1 MRKVFM
7 KSVSNLVSALD
18 LGSRELVALVGGGGK
33 TSLLFA
39 LAEELHQG
47 KKLVVT
53 STTTKVR
60 HREAQ
65 RSPCIVFTGSVPSWK
80 DKLCEGL
87 QNHGH
92 VFLARGPLDSGKVD
106 GINPALVNEMYQEGG
121 IDYIVLEA
129 DGASGR
135 PVKVPADHEPVIPSS
150 STKVVAMLG
159 LEAIGKQMGP
169 EVVFRE
175 DLFCKLTGLES
186 GELLT
191 PTVLAR
197 LFLKP
202 EGLFKGT
209 PPSAKRMV
217 FLNKQDLL
225 SESKV
230 AEELAGLILESEVS
244 RVERIVIG
252 SILEKDYT
260 VWR

>member
-1 MRKVFM
+1 MRKAR
-7 KSVSNLVSALD
+7 NLVSALD
-18 LGSRELVALVGGGGK
+18 MGPRELVALVGGGGK

-47 KKLVVT
+47 KKRVVT

-65 RSPCIVFTGSVPSWK
+65 RSPCIVFTGSGPSWK
-80 DKLCEGL
+80 DKLNEGL

-92 VFLARGPLDSGKVD
+92 VFLARGSLDSGKVD
-106 GINPALVNEMYQEGG
+106 GISPSLVNEMYQEGG
-121 IDYIVLEA
+121 IDYIILEA

-135 PVKVPADHEPVIPSS
+135 PVKAPADHEPVIPSS

-159 LEAIGKQMGP
+159 LEAIGAQMGP

-175 DLFCKLTGLES
+175 DLFGKLTGLEL
-186 GELLT
+186 GERLT
-191 PTVLAR
+191 PTVLAS

-209 PPSAKRMV
+209 PSSAKRMV
-217 FLNKQDLL
+217 FINKQDLF
-225 SESKV
+225 SENKE
-230 AEELAGLILESEVS
+230 AEELAGLILESELNN
-244 RVERIVIG
+244 VERVVIG
-252 SILEKDYT
+252 SILDRKY
-260 VWR
+260 VVCSG

>member
-1 MRKVFM
+1 M
-7 KSVSNLVSALD
+7 KSVSDLFSALD
-18 LGSRELVALVGGGGK
+18 IGPRELVALVGGGGK

-47 KKLVVT
+47 KKRVVT
-53 STTTKVR
+53 STTTKVG

-65 RSPCIVFTGSVPSWK
+65 RSPCIVFTGSGPSWK
-80 DKLCEGL
+80 DKLSEGL

-92 VFLARGPLDSGKVD
+92 VFLARGLLDSGKVD
-106 GINPALVNEMYQEGG
+106 GIGPSIANEMYQGGG
-121 IDYIVLEA
+121 IDYIILEA
-129 DGASGR
+129 DGSSGR
-135 PVKVPADHEPVIPSS
+135 PVKAPADHEPVIPSS

-159 LEAIGKQMGP
+159 LEAIGAQMGP

-175 DLFCKLTGLES
+175 DLFSKLTGLES
-186 GELLT
+186 GEQLT

-209 PPSAKRMV
+209 PSSAKKMV

-225 SESKV
+225 PESGE
-230 AEELAGLILESEVS
+230 AEELARLVLESEVS

-252 SILEKDYT
+252 SLLERDYT

>member
-1 MRKVFM
+1 MREVLM
-7 KSVSNLVSALD
+7 KSVSDLFSALD
-18 LGSRELVALVGGGGK
+18 IGPRELVALVGGGGK

-47 KKLVVT
+47 KKRVVT
-53 STTTKVR
+53 STTTKVG

-65 RSPCIVFTGSVPSWK
+65 RSPCIVFTGSGPSWK
-80 DKLCEGL
+80 DKLSEGL

-92 VFLARGPLDSGKVD
+92 VFLARGLLDSGKVD
-106 GINPALVNEMYQEGG
+106 GIGPSIANEMYQGGG
-121 IDYIVLEA
+121 IDYIILEA
-129 DGASGR
+129 DGSSGR
-135 PVKVPADHEPVIPSS
+135 PVKAPADHEPVIPSS

-159 LEAIGKQMGP
+159 LEAIGAQMGP

-175 DLFCKLTGLES
+175 DLFSKLTGLES
-186 GELLT
+186 GEQLT

-209 PPSAKRMV
+209 PSPAKKMV

-225 SESKV
+225 PESGE
-230 AEELAGLILESEVS
+230 AEELARLVLESEVS

-252 SILEKDYT
+252 SLLERDYT

>member
-1 MRKVFM
+1 
-7 KSVSNLVSALD
+7 
-18 LGSRELVALVGGGGK
+18 
-33 TSLLFA
+33 
-39 LAEELHQG
+39 
-47 KKLVVT
+47 
-53 STTTKVR
+53 
-60 HREAQ
+60 
-65 RSPCIVFTGSVPSWK
+65 
-80 DKLCEGL
+80 
-87 QNHGH
+87 
-92 VFLARGPLDSGKVD
+92 
-106 GINPALVNEMYQEGG
+106 MYQEGG
-121 IDYIVLEA
+121 IDYIILEA
-129 DGASGR
+129 DGSSGR
-135 PVKVPADHEPVIPSS
+135 PVKAPADHEPVIPSS

>member
-1 MRKVFM
+1 MREVLM
-7 KSVSNLVSALD
+7 KSVSDLFSALD
-18 LGSRELVALVGGGGK
+18 MGPRELVALVGGGGK

-47 KKLVVT
+47 KKRVVT
-53 STTTKVR
+53 STTTKVG

-65 RSPCIVFTGSVPSWK
+65 RSPCIVFTGSGPSWK
-80 DKLCEGL
+80 DKLSEGL

-92 VFLARGPLDSGKVD
+92 VFLARGLLDSGKVD
-106 GINPALVNEMYQEGG
+106 GIGPSIANEMYQGGG
-121 IDYIVLEA
+121 IDYIILEA
-129 DGASGR
+129 DGSSGR
-135 PVKVPADHEPVIPSS
+135 PVKAPADHEPVIPSS

-159 LEAIGKQMGP
+159 LEAIGAQMGP

-175 DLFCKLTGLES
+175 DLFSKLTGLES
-186 GELLT
+186 GEQLT

-209 PPSAKRMV
+209 PSSAKKMV

-225 SESKV
+225 PESGE
-230 AEELAGLILESEVS
+230 AEELARLVLESEVS

-252 SILEKDYT
+252 SLLERDYT
-260 VWR
+260 AWR

>member
-1 MRKVFM
+1 MREVLM
-7 KSVSNLVSALD
+7 KSVSDLFSALD
-18 LGSRELVALVGGGGK
+18 IGPRELVALVGGGGK

-47 KKLVVT
+47 KKRVVT
-53 STTTKVR
+53 STTTKVG

-65 RSPCIVFTGSVPSWK
+65 RSPCIVFTGSGPSWK
-80 DKLCEGL
+80 DKLSEGL

-92 VFLARGPLDSGKVD
+92 VFLARGLLDSGKVD
-106 GINPALVNEMYQEGG
+106 GIDPSIVNEMYQEGG
-121 IDYIVLEA
+121 IDYIILEA

-135 PVKVPADHEPVIPSS
+135 PVKAPADHEPVIPSS

-159 LEAIGKQMGP
+159 LEAIGAQMGP

-175 DLFCKLTGLES
+175 DLFSKLTGLES
-186 GELLT
+186 GEQLT

-209 PPSAKRMV
+209 PSSAKKMV

-225 SESKV
+225 PESGE
-230 AEELAGLILESEVS
+230 AEELARLVLESEVS

-252 SILEKDYT
+252 SLLERDYT

>member
-1 MRKVFM
+1 MREVLM
-7 KSVSNLVSALD
+7 KSVSDLFSALD
-18 LGSRELVALVGGGGK
+18 IGPRELVALVGGGGK

-47 KKLVVT
+47 KKRVVT
-53 STTTKVR
+53 STTTKVG

-65 RSPCIVFTGSVPSWK
+65 RSPCIVFTGSGPSWK
-80 DKLCEGL
+80 DKLSEGL

-92 VFLARGPLDSGKVD
+92 VFLARGLLDSGKVD
-106 GINPALVNEMYQEGG
+106 GIGPSIANEMYQGGG
-121 IDYIVLEA
+121 IDYIILEA
-129 DGASGR
+129 DGSSGR
-135 PVKVPADHEPVIPSS
+135 PVKAPADHEPVIPSS

-159 LEAIGKQMGP
+159 LEAIGAQMGP

-175 DLFCKLTGLES
+175 DLFSKLTGLES
-186 GELLT
+186 GEQLT

-209 PPSAKRMV
+209 PSSAKKMV

-225 SESKV
+225 PESGE
-230 AEELAGLILESEVS
+230 AEELARLVLESEVS

-252 SILEKDYT
+252 SLLERDYT